1 MAIKIKVIETEQD
14 YKEALAAVRE
24 LMLKNPPINSEEAE
38 LIGVLSTLIEKYE
51 AVRFP
56 ESLPD
61 PIDAI
66 MFRMEQRDLKPT
78 DLVPYIG
85 SRGKVSEVLSRKR
98 PLTLSMIRSLEVGLG
113 IPAKVLLNETDE
125 FRNDKD
131 INWSRFPL
139 KEMEKRGYF
148 SEKLSN
154 IEELGVVMKSFFAP
168 VGSPNLVLGMLRK
181 TSYRSIR
188 PMDKYALT
196 AWSTRVASKAKANLP
211 STEYR
216 AGIVNLEFMQTI
228 AKISSKENG
237 PTLAQEFLREHGIQ
251 LIIEPPFKQTYLDGA
266 TLMHDKKH
274 PVIGLTLRRDALD
287 NFWFSLMHEL
297 AHISLHF
304 NDGCSFF
311 YDNLDSSDSIESKEV
326 EADKLAREALVPES
340 KWQVSPAK
348 VFPSFMAARSLAK
361 DLGIHIAIVAGK
373 MRYEGGKYIYLNKI
387 VNQEKVRIYFPKEKW
402 S

>member
-24 LMLKNPPINSEEAE
+24 LMLKNPPINSEGAE

-216 AGIVNLEFMQTI
+216 AGLVNLEFMQTI

-237 PTLAQEFLREHGIQ
+237 PILAQEFLREHGIQ

-311 YDNLDSSDSIESKEV
+311 YDNLDSSDSIESKEA